1 MKPHCHVYD
10 LGKVE
15 YGPVFGLQKQA
26 VRAMREGKLSNTIL
40 LLEHPPV
47 FTIGR
52 AGGAEHV
59 LVTAQ
64 EREQIG
70 ISMFDVDRG
79 GDVTYHGPGQLVGY
93 PILHLE
99 SWKNDVRLYVRM
111 LEEVVIRLLADFGIQ
126 AGRKEGLTGTWVGEE
141 KICAIGVKANRDTAH
156 KGFITSHGFAFNI
169 HPDLRHFGY
178 IVPCGITEY
187 GVTSLHQLLGSAP
200 DMQEMKL
207 RWVMAFQEV
216 FGASVEWPTDDIRE
230 RIASGQGEAAS
241 ENNAFRTDRMY
252 E

>member
-10 LGKVE
+10 LGMID
-15 YGPVFGLQKQA
+15 YGPAFELQKKA
-26 VRAMREGKLSNTIL
+26 VRAMLEGKMKNTIF

-52 AGGAEHV
+52 AGGEHNV
-59 LVTAQ
+59 LVSKE
-64 EREQIG
+64 EREKLG
-70 ISMFDVDRG
+70 ITLFEVDRG

-99 SWKNDVRLYVRM
+99 PWKNDVRLYVRM
-111 LEEVVIRLLADFGIQ
+111 LEEVIIRLLADIGIQ
-126 AGRKEGLTGTWVGEE
+126 AGRKKGMTGTWVGDE

-169 HPDLRHFGY
+169 RPDMSHFGY
-178 IVPCGITEY
+178 IVPCGITDY
-187 GVTSLHQLLGSAP
+187 GVTSLYQLLGHAP

-207 RWVMAFQEV
+207 RWVKSFQEV
-216 FGASVEWPTDDIRE
+216 FDAAVDWPSDDIIHRLE
-230 RIASGQGEAAS
+230 GEQGGDAN
-241 ENNAFRTDRMY
+241 ENNAFRTDCMS
-252 E
+252 